1 MRLGSDRDSR
11 THKMESLQQ
20 DSKLHQPGQV
30 DSVMRLVKMVLL
42 LYPVYAQVVWVQF
55 EEDVTLPIMY

>member
-42 LYPVYAQVVWVQF
+42 LYPVYAQVV
-55 EEDVTLPIMY
+55 